1 MVINKQ
7 YQKSIKSHGLV
18 LAKIKKHKYSKE
30 QIINVFKMLQKN
42 IEVQEIAAQN
52 NMSNRRVKKLRY
64 ILKHADS
71 SEIGLLLTCKFLISS
86 VEKMIK
92 QRVRLDKKLNKL
104 KKG

>member
-18 LAKIKKHKYSKE
+18 LTKIKKHKYSKE

>member
-18 LAKIKKHKYSKE
+18 LAKIKKHKYSKD
-30 QIINVFKMLQKN
+30 QIINVFKMLQNN

-86 VEKMIK
+86 VERMIK
-92 QRVRLDKKLNKL
+92 NRVRLDKKL
-104 KKG
+104 KKQKG

>member
-1 MVINKQ
+1 MVITKQ

-18 LAKIKKHKYSKE
+18 FAKIKKHKYSKE
-30 QIINVFKMLQKN
+30 QIINVFKMLQNN

-71 SEIGLLLTCKFLISS
+71 SEIGLLLTCKFFISS
-86 VEKMIK
+86 VERMIK
-92 QRVRLDKKLNKL
+92 NRVRLDKKLNKL